1 MSKFPLFDNLSKNIP
16 NRDLLLAEKR
26 LFMKNIEEAD
36 KNGHELIY
44 ALIRVYQI
52 ENKEDNTSFTLPY
65 NGSYVDKNITFDLDK
80 FPIKLKHILFK
91 FLKVHL
97 DKQKEEQKIVNEA
110 NVKRV

>member
-1 MSKFPLFDNLSKNIP
+1 MSKFPLFDNLSKDIP
-16 NRDLLLAEKR
+16 TRDLLLAEKR
-26 LFMKNIEEAD
+26 LFMKNIDEID
-36 KNGHELIY
+36 KNGSELIY

-65 NGSYVDKNITFDLDK
+65 NGTYVDKNITFDLDK

-97 DKQKEEQKIVNEA
+97 DKLKEEQIIA
-110 NVKRV
+110 HKRV